1 MITEQQRATIRRLFF
16 AEHWKIGT
24 IASELGIHHEAVE
37 LALEPRRFV
46 NRRFAATADLLEPF
60 KPFIADTLKQYPRL
74 RATRLL
80 QMVEARGYRGSVTTL
95 RRYVRKVRPV
105 PKHEAFFR
113 LSVLPGE
120 QAQVDWGSFGKI
132 RIGRF
137 ERLLSC
143 FVMVLMWSRATFAR
157 FTLDQTLESFM
168 RCHVAAFERYRGAS
182 RTVLY
187 DNLKSVVLERQGDLI
202 RFHPKIL
209 ELAGHYH
216 FEPKPVARA
225 RGNEKGGV
233 ERRIRFIRESFFA
246 ARSFTSVDDLNQ
258 QLDQWLERIV
268 HVRKV
273 PGDDERTV
281 AQAFEQEQP
290 RLLPL
295 PAHPFS
301 TDFVRPV
308 SSGKT
313 PYVRFDR
320 NDYTI
325 PHTLVRKPLTLA
337 ASDRYVRVLDGEKE
351 VARHER
357 CWDRGRQI
365 EDEQHLRDLAAAKRK
380 ARDQRGRNRLFSA
393 CPSATAFLSAVA
405 LHGGHLGGTTSRLLH
420 MLDRYG
426 AAELDA
432 ALNEATKRNAFA
444 AHSVAHVLDQRR
456 RLRGQPIPIEP
467 VLPDDP
473 RVRDLVLTPHALD
486 SYDRLARIE
495 QTQPPI
501 TNVETD
507 TEDDHD

>member
-1 MITEQQRATIRRLFF
+1 MISEQQRATIRRLFF
-16 AEHWKIGT
+16 AEHWKVGT
-24 IASELGIHHEAVE
+24 IASELGLHHDAVE

-46 NRRFAATADLLEPF
+46 NRRFAATAHLLEPY
-60 KPFIADTLKQYPRL
+60 KPFIADTLRQYPRV
-74 RATRLL
+74 RATRLF

-132 RIGRF
+132 RVGRF

-168 RCHVAAFERYRGAS
+168 RCHVAAFERFRGAP
-182 RTVLY
+182 RTALY
-187 DNLKSVVLERQGDLI
+187 DNLKSVVIERQGDLI

-216 FEPKPVARA
+216 FEPKPVGIA

-246 ARSFTSVDDLNQ
+246 ARSFSSVEDLNQ
-258 QLDQWLERIV
+258 QLDQWLE
-268 HVRKV
+268 HVAHARKV
-273 PGDDERTV
+273 PGDSERTV
-281 AQAFEQEQP
+281 AQALQEEQP

-295 PAHPFS
+295 PAHRFG
-301 TDFVRPV
+301 TDFVRAV
-308 SSGKT
+308 CSGKS

-320 NDYTI
+320 NDYSI
-325 PHTLVRKPLTLA
+325 PHALVRKPLTLA
-337 ASDRYVRVLDGEKE
+337 ASDRCVRILDGDHE
-351 VARHER
+351 VAQHER

-365 EDEQHLRDLAAAKRK
+365 EDEQHLAELAAEKRK
-380 ARDQRGRNRLFSA
+380 AREHRGRNRLFAA
-393 CPSATAFLSAVA
+393 CPGATAFLSAVA
-405 LHGGHLGGTTSRLLH
+405 LHGGHLGGTTSRLLRL
-420 MLDRYG
+420 LDRYG
-426 AAELDA
+426 AAELDE
-432 ALNEATKRNAFA
+432 ALREATARGAFA
-444 AHSVAHVLDQRR
+444 AHSVAHLLDQQRR
-456 RLRGQPIPIEP
+456 MRGQPVPIEV

-473 RVRDLVLTPHALD
+473 RVRDLVLTPHALE
-486 SYDRLARIE
+486 SYDRLARAGQVPAPTAE
-495 QTQPPI
+495 QPA
-501 TNVETD
+501 E
-507 TEDDHD
+507 EDDHD